1 MPKLLTLH
9 DFIAKGW
16 IAPSVGADLDEGIGV
31 SDARLKEDIAP
42 VGQTAGGLPLYRFR
56 YIGGEET
63 YVGVMAQD
71 VRDVVPEAVVEGED
85 GYLRVHYGRLG
96 IDLKTRNQ
104 WRIAPDVGADLG
116 DPPISTVRVKEDI
129 ARVGQTASG
138 LPLYRFRYIGRAE
151 TYVGVLAEDVAE
163 REPDAIVHGDD
174 GYLRVDYGRLGLSLM
189 TWDQWQARK
198 TS

>member
-9 DFIAKGW
+9 DFIAEGR
-16 IAPSVGADLDEGIGV
+16 IAPSVGADLEQP
-31 SDARLKEDIAP
+31 SDVRLKEEVAR
-42 VGQTAGGLPLYRFR
+42 VGELPSGLGLYRFR

-63 YVGVMAQD
+63 YVGVMAQE
-71 VRDVVPEAVVEGED
+71 VAEIEPQAVVRGSD

-96 IDLKTRNQ
+96 IDLMTWNQ
-104 WRIAPDVGADLG
+104 WRIAPGVGADLG

-129 ARVGQTASG
+129 ARVGQTAGG

-151 TYVGVLAEDVAE
+151 TYVGVMAEDVAE

-174 GYLRVDYGRLGLSLM
+174 GFLRVDYGRLGLSLM

-198 TS
+198 LS